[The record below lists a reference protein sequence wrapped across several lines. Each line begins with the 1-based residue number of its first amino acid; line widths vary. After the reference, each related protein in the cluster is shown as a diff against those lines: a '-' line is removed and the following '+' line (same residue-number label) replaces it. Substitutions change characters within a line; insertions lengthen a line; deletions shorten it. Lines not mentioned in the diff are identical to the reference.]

1 MTLSSPLAGAAV
13 LLFLAADAA
22 RSECSLGEFELR
34 GDWGAASFSV
44 EVADTQEL
52 RAEGLMFRE
61 SLAPSAGMLFV
72 YESPR
77 RATFWMKN
85 TRIPLDILFFDE
97 TGTLTT
103 LHRNAVPFDTS
114 TIDGGSGV
122 AAALEVNA
130 GMADLLGIGQ
140 GTVAR
145 HPLIDQSEAAWPC
158 GSES

>member
-13 LLFLAADAA
+13 LLLLAAGAA
-22 RSECSLGEFELR
+22 WSECSLGEFELR
-34 GDWGAASFSV
+34 GDWGAASFDV
-44 EVADTQEL
+44 EIADTPER

-61 SLAPSAGMLFV
+61 TLARSAGMLFV

-85 TRIPLDILFFDE
+85 TRIPLDIMFFDK
-97 TGTLTT
+97 TGTLTR
-103 LHRNAVPFDTS
+103 LHRNAIPFDTS
-114 TIDGGSGV
+114 MIDGGRDV

-130 GMADLLGIGQ
+130 GIADSLGIRQ
-140 GTVAR
+140 GTEAR

-158 GSES
+158 DDTP

>member
-13 LLFLAADAA
+13 LLFLAAGAA
-22 RSECSLGEFELR
+22 RSECSLEELELR
-34 GDWGAASFSV
+34 GNWGAASFSV
-44 EVADTQEL
+44 EIADTQEL

-61 SLAPSAGMLFV
+61 SLAPSAGMLFL

-85 TRIPLDILFFDE
+85 TWIPLDIMFFDE
-97 TGTLTT
+97 TGTLTK
-103 LHRNAVPFDTS
+103 LHRNAVPFDTN

-130 GMADLLGIGQ
+130 GMADLLGIEQ

-158 GSES
+158 DDES

>member
-1 MTLSSPLAGAAV
+1 MTFSSPLAGAAI
-13 LLFLAADAA
+13 LLLLAAGAA
-22 RSECSLGEFELR
+22 RSECSLGELELR

-44 EVADTQEL
+44 EIADTPEL

-61 SLAPSAGMLFV
+61 RLERRAGMLFV

-85 TRIPLDILFFDE
+85 TRIPLDIMFFDG
-97 TGTLTT
+97 TGTLTK

-114 TIDGGSGV
+114 MIDGGAGV

-130 GMADLLGIGQ
+130 GMAELLGVGL

-158 GSES
+158 DEGL